1 MAVER
6 SQKIE
11 KLSTEF
17 RAKVGQSSPKAKFQT
32 PISPPNGGRFS
43 PNKNHFSQDC
53 QHYKR
58 HGSAGGCRP
67 PKGVNPKVPHPPIF
81 DPFFRNPLVRSPK
94 SLWGATG
101 YLKCVNLYSGPD
113 LTTGNGQIAYTVFGV
128 FRVWGQNPTRQ
139 PGIRPRFLWAPSWTT
154 NGGKN
159 FDPRK
164 PEVGDFWGS
173 HRTLGPPGPAPNSEG
188 GSLVMPFGRTLFGTC
203 LCEILRKSDERFLR
217 KSTLNFFLTNP
228 LIAKK

>member
-67 PKGVNPKVPHPPIF
+67 PKGVNPKVPHLQFSTPH
-81 DPFFRNPLVRSPK
+81 FFETPWSDFSQKLMGGDRISEVCKFVIWSRS
-94 SLWGATG
+94 
-101 YLKCVNLYSGPD
+101 D
-113 LTTGNGQIAYTVFGV
+113 
-128 FRVWGQNPTRQ
+128 
-139 PGIRPRFLWAPSWTT
+139 
-154 NGGKN
+154 
-159 FDPRK
+159 DRK
-164 PEVGDFWGS
+164 WPNRLHSFWGFS
-173 HRTLGPPGPAPNSEG
+173 GLG
-188 GSLVMPFGRTLFGTC
+188 
-203 LCEILRKSDERFLR
+203 
-217 KSTLNFFLTNP
+217 
-228 LIAKK
+228 AKPHPTAGN